1 MPGAN
6 QKQVRQSGLLVW
18 RRTEAPSIAAHRR
31 RRRRSTPLAASAR
44 ALTLPTRNNPPKK
57 QKISTVYKFGGSS
70 VRDAERMREVA
81 DIVCHAEPHEWPLV
95 VLSAMGKTTNLL
107 LEAGELAVARAAAPG
122 PDAVRTLAPLKQVR
136 ELHLQTCDSLG
147 IDAASRQE
155 VESLLSQLEQLLVGV
170 AILQDLTPRA
180 RDSLVSFGERLSTRI
195 FAAYLRSR
203 GIPARQHD
211 AWELGVTTTDN
222 FGNAE
227 VLYEETTPRVRAA
240 LLGEGRTAPS
250 NGSSSSSSSAPP
262 REIPVVTGF
271 LGRGVNT
278 RAVTTL
284 GRGGSDLSA
293 TVLGAALRLPSV
305 CVWKDVDGVLTS
317 DPRIVTGASPV
328 DSLTFD
334 EATEL
339 AFFGAQVLHPLA
351 MQPAVRSRGSM
362 AVRVRNSYNR
372 SAPGTTITAERDMRD
387 SLVTSIVLKRNVTL
401 LDITSPRMV
410 GQHGFLAAVFD
421 VFRRAEVS
429 VDVVATSEVSVSL
442 TLDPKR
448 AQWAEGEVGEE
459 LGSLTYELEK
469 ALAYAAASEGGSGA
483 GGGASSYVPPPPGRS
498 SSPSSSGSS
507 SSSSPSVEVGV
518 RQGCAIVSLIC
529 NVSRTSEILGRVFSA
544 LHANGVNVEM
554 MSQGASK
561 VNISLVVK
569 DAEAGQ
575 LAVRCLHSVFFGER
589 GAAEAAA
596 VAAGHYPPGK
606 TAQEAKEEVRRA
618 QR

>member
-1 MPGAN
+1 VTFRARDGADDA
-6 QKQVRQSGLLVW
+6 S
-18 RRTEAPSIAAHRR
+18 APH
-31 RRRRSTPLAASAR
+31 AASPPAR
-44 ALTLPTRNNPPKK
+44 ALAHSQTNTASNSKK
-57 QKISTVYKFGGSS
+57 KISTVYKFGGSS

-81 DIVCHAEPHEWPLV
+81 DIVCHAEPEEWPLV

-107 LEAGELAVARAAAPG
+107 LEAGELAVLRAVHDPE
-122 PDAVRTLAPLKQVR
+122 AVRALPPLAQVR
-136 ELHLQTCDSLG
+136 ELHMKTCDELLG
-147 IDAASRQE
+147 GGGNGGSADAAAARRD
-155 VESLLSQLEQLLVGV
+155 VEALLSQLEQLLVGV

-203 GIPARQHD
+203 GVPARQHD
-211 AWELGVTTTDN
+211 AFELGITTTDS

-227 VLYEETTPRVRAA
+227 VLYEETTPRVRAV
-240 LLGEGRTAPS
+240 LLGEKAGVKAAAGG
-250 NGSSSSSSSAPP
+250 NGNGASTSTPP
-262 REIPVVTGF
+262 REIAVVTGF

-317 DPRIVTGASPV
+317 DPRIVTGAAPV
-328 DSLTFD
+328 DALTFD

-351 MQPAVRSRGSM
+351 MQPAVRSRGAM

-372 SAPGTTITAERDMRD
+372 AAPGTTITAQRDMRD

-459 LGSLTYELEK
+459 LGALTYELER
-469 ALAYAAASEGGSGA
+469 ALGFVSEGG
-483 GGGASSYVPPPPGRS
+483 GGGGSYDGGPGR
-498 SSPSSSGSS
+498 PSSSLSS
-507 SSSSPSVEVGV
+507 SHSPSPPAGAVEVGV
-518 RQGCAIVSLIC
+518 RQGSSIVSLIC
-529 NVSRTSEILGRVFSA
+529 NVSRTSEILARAFRA
-544 LHANGVNVEM
+544 LHQRGVNVEM

-569 DAEAGQ
+569 DGDAGQ
-575 LAVRCLHSVFFGER
+575 AAVQCLHEEFFGAE
-589 GAAEAAA
+589 GAREAAA
-596 VAAGHYPPGK
+596 VAAGHYGPGRN
-606 TAQEAKEEVRRA
+606 AAEAKEAARKA